1 MSETLTNPHAGPLQA
16 ANEKLLAC
24 VHCGFCLSACPTYTR
39 TGDESDSPRGRIY
52 LMRAVAEGRL
62 PDDDPAFNAH
72 IDRCLGCRACEP
84 VCPSGVEY
92 GYLLERARDVLAD
105 SVGQSLP
112 TRALLFSF
120 ANDFAR
126 TIVSGCTRM
135 LRASGLPDWLARK
148 LPVRFVRT
156 RFAMAMLAA
165 SNEWPGL
172 RKMHDAHTRSAA
184 VPAKPA
190 DVTVALLDGCV
201 QEVLFS
207 RVNGATRRVLQKN
220 GCTVRSAP
228 GQGCCGALHAHSG
241 DLDRARE
248 LARRNIAAFERSGV
262 ELVVVNSS
270 GCAAVMKEYDELLAE
285 DPEWRERARAFVG
298 KVKDLSEFLLTRG
311 PVQGAPLHL
320 RVGYD
325 APCHLYHAQRITNA
339 PQDVLRSIPQLQ
351 LVPVPRYDECCGGA
365 GIYGLL
371 HEDLGGRIL
380 RDKVAAVKAANVE
393 ILVTPNPGC
402 IMQIGAGLTLAGD
415 TTPVL
420 HPVELLD
427 ESYRR
432 AR

>member
-1 MSETLTNPHAGPLQA
+1 MSEALVNPHAGPLQA
-16 ANEKLLAC
+16 ANDKILAC

-39 TGDESDSPRGRIY
+39 TGDESDSPRGRID

-62 PDDDPAFNAH
+62 PEDDPAFNAH

-105 SVGQSLP
+105 SVGQNLP
-112 TRALLFSF
+112 TRVLLFAF
-120 ANDFAR
+120 ANDLAR
-126 TIVSGCTRM
+126 TIVSGFTRM
-135 LRASGLPDWLARK
+135 LRASGLPGWLARK
-148 LPVRFVRT
+148 LPERFART
-156 RFAMAMLAA
+156 RFAMAMLTA
-165 SNEWPGL
+165 SNEWPQL
-172 RKMHDAHTRSAA
+172 SKVDHATRPVALT
-184 VPAKPA
+184 PKPA

-201 QEVLFS
+201 QEVLFA
-207 RVNGATRRVLQKN
+207 RVNAATRRVLQKN

-228 GQGCCGALHAHSG
+228 GQACCGALHAHSG

-248 LARRNIAAFERSGV
+248 LARRNIAAFERSDV
-262 ELVVVNSS
+262 DLVVVNAS
-270 GCAAVMKEYDELLAE
+270 GCTAIMKEYDELLAE
-285 DPEWRERARAFVG
+285 DPEWRERAHAFVP

-311 PVQGAPLHL
+311 PVQGGPLHM

-351 LVPVPRYDECCGGA
+351 LVPVARYDECCGGA

-402 IMQIGAGLTLAGD
+402 IMQIGAGLALAGD
-415 TTPVL
+415 PTPVL